1 MTSVMWC
8 VSQSSV
14 LNNTLLPAQYM
25 YNWVEDGL
33 KLRVK
38 WLEGWRRPSP
48 CEIQNALQVG
58 GIWFKAGY
66 KSRDA
71 LNICFSPL
79 QMYPMYADQ
88 IVSLTMFLWAIGL
101 GGCEVET
108 HNLIIKAQSPC
119 NTNNH
124 ATLRSV
130 PPFPELHSLLVFG
143 ACIRLIWLLLIQH
156 VSTKQVKLIW
166 QCLGQGTPQSD

>member
-1 MTSVMWC
+1 MFSKHILRWHRYKCASLKVQFSTTHC
-8 VSQSSV
+8 C
-14 LNNTLLPAQYM
+14 LHNTCTIVEE
-25 YNWVEDGL
+25 VEDGL

-38 WLEGWRRPSP
+38 WLAGRRRPSP

-88 IVSLTMFLWAIGL
+88 IVSLSMFLWAIGL

-108 HNLIIKAQSPC
+108 HNLVIKSQSPC
-119 NTNNH
+119 NTNKTIKDGWVAPRLLNI
-124 ATLRSV
+124 LGSIKSNQI
-130 PPFPELHSLLVFG
+130 ELF
-143 ACIRLIWLLLIQH
+143 
-156 VSTKQVKLIW
+156 KLNYIKLA
-166 QCLGQGTPQSD
+166 QTISSSQTRA